1 MGFPRHDYWSRLP
14 FPTPGIEPSSP
25 LSPALQA
32 GTFTAKPPGMP
43 CNSLVSSLSLS
54 GDYFSQCYLSDI
66 KYPTFPHYLSDD
78 NLLRLLEIN
87 RFKELTNLPIS
98 HFCQPSCLQ
107 PSLSLSFYRI
117 LKSVLPLT
125 PWIPAPADLKGFA
138 TAKIPTFYS
147 ISFLHCQFLP
157 SFIGIKVRC
166 DTFHLKQTLPS
177 IIWLTPAPLLVAQLV
192 KNPPAVHE
200 TPVQFLGREDPLEN
214 G

>member
-25 LSPALQA
+25 SSPALQA
-32 GTFTAKPPGMP
+32 DTFTAKPPGMP
-43 CNSLVSSLSLS
+43 CNSLVSSLYLS

-66 KYPTFPHYLSDD
+66 KYPTFPHYLSD

-157 SFIGIKVRC
+157 SFIGIKVHC

-200 TPVQFLGREDPLEN
+200 TPVQFLGREDPLEK

>member
-1 MGFPRHDYWSRLP
+1 
-14 FPTPGIEPSSP
+14 
-25 LSPALQA
+25 
-32 GTFTAKPPGMP
+32 MP

-107 PSLSLSFYRI
+107 PSLSLSFYWI
-117 LKSVLPLT
+117 LKSVLPLM
-125 PWIPAPADLKGFA
+125 PWIPAPDYLKGFA
-138 TAKIPTFYS
+138 AAKIPTFYS

-200 TPVQFLGREDPLEN
+200 TPVQFLGRKIPWRRDRLPTAVFLPGESLRTKEPN
-214 G
+214 GLQCMGLQRVGTWLSN

>member
-1 MGFPRHDYWSRLP
+1 
-14 FPTPGIEPSSP
+14 
-25 LSPALQA
+25 
-32 GTFTAKPPGMP
+32 MP

-107 PSLSLSFYRI
+107 PSLSLSFYWI
-117 LKSVLPLT
+117 LKSVLPLM
-125 PWIPAPADLKGFA
+125 PWIPAPAYLKGFA
-138 TAKIPTFYS
+138 AAKIPTFYS

-166 DTFHLKQTLPS
+166 DTFHLKQTAFNHLANSSTFTGSSAGKEPACSTWDSSS
-177 IIWLTPAPLLVAQLV
+177 IP
-192 KNPPAVHE
+192 
-200 TPVQFLGREDPLEN
+200 GSEDPLEK